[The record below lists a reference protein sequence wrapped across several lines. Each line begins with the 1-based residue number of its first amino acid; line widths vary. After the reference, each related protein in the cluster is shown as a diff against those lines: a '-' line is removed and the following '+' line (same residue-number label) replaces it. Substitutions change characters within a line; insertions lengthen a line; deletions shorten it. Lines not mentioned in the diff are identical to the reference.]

1 MKLKVVLENQP
12 PSEFGDLVEEF
23 TRAKHE
29 ALAFVS
35 KVEDDDAP
43 ASSGSKK
50 GARRGKYFYF
60 KIVNRSNL
68 FIKRMLWEARYV
80 QNW

>member
-1 MKLKVVLENQP
+1 VKIAYHRHHQIKEYGSLTMKLKVLLENQP
-12 PSEFGDLVEEF
+12 PSEFGDLAAAF

-43 ASSGSKK
+43 ASSGPKK
-50 GARRGKYFYF
+50 GARRGKHIYFL
-60 KIVNRSNL
+60 NS
-68 FIKRMLWEARYV
+68 
-80 QNW
+80 